1 MNALYK
7 ILREEFKFNDSID
20 SESQGEELEIII
32 HEKIEE
38 KYNCEKGEELE
49 EEKAEA
55 EKLIYSIKLYE
66 DINNYG
72 DYFLRFN
79 YINGRLTQF
88 YKRFEEINHLIENMI
103 I

>member
-7 ILREEFKFNDSID
+7 ILREEFKFNDSIHLGFQR
-20 SESQGEELEIII
+20 SEIII
-32 HEKIEE
+32 DEEIEE

-49 EEKAEA
+49 EKEEAGAE
-55 EKLIYSIKLYE
+55 ELRYSIKLYE

-79 YINGRLTQF
+79 YINGQLTQF
-88 YKRFEEINHLIENMI
+88 YKRFEEINHLIQNMI
-103 I
+103 Y